1 MKPLTIKLND
11 AAEAGIIEKAL
22 IAATGEKKSVKPA
35 KYVFV
40 SEDGKVKVSN
50 DDLIYQ
56 KRIEHNITVIDAL
69 SYLQSLVDKKPF
81 LIRSGIKSP
90 IAGKI
95 DQGIKDQFASMCR
108 QNGYKPDERFENLL
122 AADIKCRI
130 HGMDLVEVVKERLN
144 V

>member
-11 AAEAGIIEKAL
+11 PAESAIIEKAL
-22 IAATGEKKSVKPA
+22 IGATGEKKSIKPA
-35 KYVFV
+35 KYVFI
-40 SEDGKVKVSN
+40 SEDGKVGISN

-56 KRIEHNITVIDAL
+56 KRIEHDITVIDAL
-69 SYLQSLVDKKPF
+69 HYLGSLVDKKPF

-95 DQGIKDQFASMCR
+95 DQGIKDQFSAMCR

-130 HGMDLVEVVKERLN
+130 CGLDLVEEVKKLT
-144 V
+144 